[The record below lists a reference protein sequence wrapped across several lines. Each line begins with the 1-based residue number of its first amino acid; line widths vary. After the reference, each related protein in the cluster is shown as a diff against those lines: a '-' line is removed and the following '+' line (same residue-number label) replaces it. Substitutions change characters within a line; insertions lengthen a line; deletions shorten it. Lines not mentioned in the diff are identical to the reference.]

1 MTPLTLLRAGA
12 NGTDTF
18 DGLVGVDPG
27 LVEIDGVPCS
37 GSVLSTMFLA
47 HLNGGFDAV
56 VDDAQHLLGARK
68 QLGLRV
74 DMVLHLVVR
83 AQPVLGPA

>member
-1 MTPLTLLRAGA
+1 MTPLTLLRAGG
-12 NGTDTF
+12 NGTHTF

-37 GSVLSTMFLA
+37 GSILPTMLLA

-56 VDDAQHLLGARK
+56 VDDAQNLVVARK

-74 DMVLHLVVR
+74 NMILHLVVR
-83 AQPVLGPA
+83 AQPVLRPA